1 MNFFFPM
8 INNHFV
14 SASRNLL
21 GGVVLLFFHS
31 FFPLFLFGQL
41 VNIPEAKLS
50 HEGVPMRS
58 GGSYPESLTLD
69 TYARTDYSQSKV
81 SIPTYPQ
88 GSILTRFEGF
98 NFVDNQLQNDNHIFI
113 PPDPIGA
120 AGIDRLIAVVNVM
133 IEARDKTGLLLW
145 QEGLRDFFSDLS
157 VNTYTYD
164 PKVLYD
170 HYQDRFL
177 VVALEKED
185 AGQNPDP
192 ANISKIFLAVSK
204 DGTPESAT
212 NADWFYH
219 EIDAKKNIEGKEY
232 FADYPGFE
240 LDEEAVYITANMFPF
255 PDAADDNKTRLW
267 IVDKG
272 IATGFYNGQPVSIK
286 DYDPYASGGYATTT
300 MPALVYGPNGAGT
313 GVGTYLVSYNGLTGD
328 NVEYI
333 QVVTVNDPLGIPTF
347 VLNFVSMGDIENL
360 GGNYGFPDLIDAPQL
375 DTDIPIEVNDRR
387 VLDCVW
393 RNNVLWLT
401 TTINPNSGPD
411 SGQTT
416 AHWIKISTVGM
427 PDTTLDQGNI
437 GGEDIAPNTYTYFPS
452 VAVNSSGD
460 VVFGFSASADSIYAG
475 AYVTGRQ
482 SGDPPKTV
490 KQSSTVQTGMDYYIR
505 TFGDPVSKPNRWGDY
520 SGTCVD
526 PADENIFWIFN
537 QYAWTRG
544 SVSGGE
550 DGRWGTGWA
559 SYTFSPVGISNSEDT
574 APDRYVLK
582 QNYPNPFNPTTN
594 IEYNLKHSTHV
605 LLRIFNALGEEVN
618 ILVDEIKNSGTH
630 KIQWHGTN
638 KKGERVPSGIY
649 LYRIDTDD
657 WKHSQKM
664 VLIK

>member
-1 MNFFFPM
+1 MNFFFLMM
-8 INNHFV
+8 IYNQFV
-14 SASRNLL
+14 SASRIFW
-21 GGVVLLFFHS
+21 GGVVLLYFHL
-31 FFPLFLFGQL
+31 FFPFSLFSQL
-41 VNIPEAKLS
+41 VINPEAKLS

-58 GGSYPESLTLD
+58 GGSYQESFTLD
-69 TYARTDYSQSKV
+69 ADGRSDYSQSKV
-81 SIPTYPQ
+81 STLTYSQ
-88 GSILTRFEGF
+88 GNVITRFEGF
-98 NFVDNQLQNDNHIFI
+98 NFIDNPLQNDNRIFI

-133 IEARDKTGLLLW
+133 IEARDKTGQLLW

-204 DGTPESAT
+204 DGTPDSTT

-219 EIDAKKNIEGKEY
+219 EIDAKKNIDEIEY

-255 PDAADDNKTRLW
+255 PDATGDNKTRLW

-272 IATGFYNGQPVSIK
+272 IATGFYNGEPASIK
-286 DYDPYASGGYATTT
+286 DYDPYATDGYATTT
-300 MPALVYGPNGAGT
+300 MPAQVYGPNGAGT
-313 GVGTYLVSYNGLTGD
+313 GVGTYLVSYNGLTD
-328 NVEYI
+328 EKDEYI
-333 QVVTVNDPLGIPTF
+333 QVVTVNDPLGTPTF
-347 VLNFVSMGDIENL
+347 VPNFVIMGDIENL
-360 GGNYGFPDLIDAPQL
+360 GGSYGFPDLIDAPQL
-375 DTDIPIEVNDRR
+375 GTDIPIEVNDRR

-393 RNNVLWLT
+393 CNNVLWLT

-416 AHWIKISTVGM
+416 AHWVKISTAGM
-427 PDTTLDQGNI
+427 PALMDQGNI
-437 GGEDIAPNTYTYFPS
+437 GGEDIATNTYTYFPS

-460 VVFGFSASADSIYAG
+460 IVFGFSASAATIYAG
-475 AYVTGRQ
+475 AYVTGHQ
-482 SGDPPKTV
+482 SGDPPGTV
-490 KQSSTVQTGMDYYIR
+490 KESATVRAGMDYYIR
-505 TFGDPVSKPNRWGDY
+505 TFGDPGSKPNRWGDY
-520 SGTCVD
+520 SGTCLD
-526 PADENIFWIFN
+526 PTDDNIFWIFN
-537 QYAWTRG
+537 EYAWTRG
-544 SVSGGE
+544 SESGGE

-559 SYTFSPVGISNSEDT
+559 SYTFNPVGISNSENT
-574 APDRYVLK
+574 TPDRYVLK

-605 LLRIFNALGEEVN
+605 LLRVFNALGEEVN
-618 ILVDEIKNSGTH
+618 ILVDEIKNAGTN

-638 KKGERVPSGIY
+638 EKGEKVPSGIY